1 MVNKF
6 FGVLVMLALQQ
17 NVWAQMSPAAGY
29 RDLPDPKPVNKASW
43 AAVNDTRLHVAFGTA
58 DTRYEKRNAPD
69 NSGLTPAWET
79 KAWKGEKVHTQLV
92 IWSAA
97 AQREVSIQAS
107 ALQDGKGNKIAASA
121 VTTGFVRYVL
131 TDGLNKDGGGCGYRN
146 PKDFDSS
153 LVADGIDIINK
164 STIAASTTQPV
175 WLSVQVPANTPA
187 GTYKGAVS
195 VKSGATA
202 VDMPFE
208 VTVLDHTLPAPK
220 DWQFHL
226 DLWQSPYAIARVYGV
241 KPWSNAHFEAMK
253 PYMKMLA
260 NAGQKVITA
269 TIIYDPWNSQTED
282 IYGTMVKWTKK
293 KNGGWAYDYSIFDK
307 WVQFMMDQGIR
318 KEINCYSMIP
328 WNLKFY
334 YYDEAAAKDTFI
346 VAKPGSAEYTK
357 HWQPM
362 LTDFVKHL
370 KAKGWFNIT
379 AIAMD
384 ERPMEDMLQTLKVI
398 RSASSDFKLS
408 LAGSYHEPLA
418 NEIHDYCI
426 ALREAFPA
434 NIMKTRLEKGLPTTF
449 YTCCTEGFPNT
460 FTFSPPAESAFMG
473 WHAANKGYNGY
484 LRWAFNCW
492 VADPLHDSR
501 FRTWSAGDT
510 YFVYPGPRSSIR
522 YERLIEGIQDYEK
535 IRILREAFAKSG
547 NAAGLSKL
555 DNLLKPF
562 EEETLKTT
570 PAAQILNAAKQELN
584 GF

>member
-6 FGVLVMLALQQ
+6 FGALVLLALQQ
-17 NVWAQMSPAAGY
+17 NVWAQMAPANDY
-29 RDLPDPKPVNKASW
+29 RELPDPKPVNKASW
-43 AAVNDTRLHVAFGTA
+43 DAVNDARLHVAFGTA

-69 NSGLTPAWET
+69 NNGLTPTWNA
-79 KAWKGEKVHTQLV
+79 KAWKGERVHTQLV
-92 IWSAA
+92 LWTTT
-97 AQREVSIQAS
+97 AQPAVSIQAF
-107 ALQDGKGNKIAASA
+107 ALEDAKGHKIGAEA
-121 VTTGFVRYVL
+121 VTTGFVRYVM
-131 TDGLNKDGGGCGYRN
+131 TDGLNKDGGGCGYRK
-146 PKDFDSS
+146 PGEFDSS
-153 LVADGIDIINK
+153 LVADGIDILNK
-164 STIAASTTQPV
+164 KDIPANNTQPV

-187 GTYKGAVS
+187 GTYKGNLS
-195 VKSGATA
+195 VKSAAAT
-202 VDMPFE
+202 VNMPYE
-208 VTVLDHTLPAPK
+208 VTVSDRALPAPK

-241 KPWSNAHFEAMK
+241 KSWSEAHFKAMK
-253 PYMKMLA
+253 PYIKMLA
-260 NAGQKVITA
+260 DAGQKVITS

-293 KNGGWAYDYSIFDK
+293 KNGSWVYDYSIFDK

-334 YYDEAAAKDTFI
+334 YYDEAAGKDTFI
-346 VAKPGSAEYTK
+346 VAKPGSPEYSA

-362 LTDFVKHL
+362 LNDFVKHL
-370 KAKGWFNIT
+370 KVKGWFNIT

-384 ERPMEDMLQTLKVI
+384 ERPMEVMLQAMAVI
-398 RSASSDFKLS
+398 RKADKDFKLS
-408 LAGSYHEPLA
+408 LAGSYHAPLA

-434 NIMKTRLEKGLPTTF
+434 DVMKARLEKGLPTTF

-473 WHAANKGYNGY
+473 WHAALKGYNGY

-492 VADPLHDSR
+492 VATPLQDSR
-501 FRTWSAGDT
+501 FRSWSAGDT

-522 YERLIEGIQDYEK
+522 FERLVEGIQDYEK
-535 IRILREAFAKSG
+535 IRILKAEFTKANNTTAL
-547 NAAGLSKL
+547 NKL
-555 DNLLKPF
+555 NSLLVPF
-562 EEETLKTT
+562 EEATLKTT
-570 PAAQILNAAKQELN
+570 PAAAVLQPAKQALN
-584 GF
+584 EF

>member
-6 FGVLVMLALQQ
+6 FGVLVLLALQQ
-17 NVWAQMSPAAGY
+17 NVWAQTTPASDY
-29 RDLPDPKPVNKASW
+29 RELPDPKPVNKASW
-43 AAVNDTRLHVAFGTA
+43 AAVNDARLHVAFGTA

-69 NSGLTPAWET
+69 NDHLKDTWKAT
-79 KAWKGEKVHTQLV
+79 AWKGERIHTQLV
-92 IWSAA
+92 LWTTSAQQA
-97 AQREVSIQAS
+97 VTVQAS
-107 ALQDGKGNKIAASA
+107 ALQDNKGHQIAASA
-121 VTTGFVRYVL
+121 VTTGFVRYVM
-131 TDGLNKDGGGCGYRN
+131 TDGLNKDGGGCGYRK
-146 PKDFDSS
+146 PGEFDSS
-153 LVADGIDIINK
+153 LVADGIDILNK
-164 STIAASTTQPV
+164 RDIVANTTQPV
-175 WLSVQVPANTPA
+175 WLSIQVPANTPA
-187 GTYKGAVS
+187 GVYKGAVS
-195 VKSGATA
+195 VKGGATS
-202 VDMPFE
+202 VSMPYE

-220 DWQFHL
+220 DWSFHL
-226 DLWQSPYAIARVYGV
+226 DLWQSPYAVARVYGV
-241 KPWSNAHFEAMK
+241 KPWSDAHFKAMK
-253 PYMKMLA
+253 PYIKMLA
-260 NAGQKVITA
+260 DAGQKVITA

-293 KNGGWAYDYSIFDK
+293 KNGGWAYDYTIFDK

-346 VAKPGSAEYTK
+346 VAKPGTPEYTA

-362 LTDFVKHL
+362 LNDFVKHL

-384 ERPMEDMLQTLKVI
+384 ERPMEDMQQAMAVI
-398 RSASSDFKLS
+398 RKADKDFKLS
-408 LAGSYHEPLA
+408 LAGSYHAPLA

-434 NIMKTRLEKGLPTTF
+434 DVMKARLAKGLPTTF

-473 WHAANKGYNGY
+473 WHAALKGYNGY

-492 VADPLHDSR
+492 VANPLQDSR
-501 FRTWSAGDT
+501 FRSWSAGDT

-522 YERLIEGIQDYEK
+522 FERMVEGIQDYEK
-535 IRILREAFAKSG
+535 ISVLRAEFKKT
-547 NAAGLSKL
+547 NNTAGLTEL
-555 DNLLKPF
+555 DNILKPF
-562 EEETLKTT
+562 EEATLKTT
-570 PAAQILNAAKQELN
+570 PAAVILEEAKKKLN
-584 GF
+584 SF